1 MAWYNNILSRFKNTP
16 SKVSTPE
23 EENKTTNVVSDV
35 SPIEAPVAQNNITTQ
50 QATTPYKRNRFDR
63 ALDTLFPITNK
74 EWLNVVTARE
84 TKSIYNTNK
93 DKTKFETEWF
103 SLDPYNVSQW
113 IELKDSPID
122 HSVEVEPS
130 DEMKWFNI
138 LWKVF
143 APKIDKMIKGEDV
156 SLWTLGDAT
165 NIALNYMT
173 DEMWMESD
181 IQIPSLWEIW
191 EGLNKPLWKD
201 LTFTTKVKYNDSE
214 DDTTVWIKYVN
225 PNKIELQ
232 YDLWLYWMYEDA
244 YKQWYIWEATWESTK
259 DAFYEK
265 YKDWF
270 KLQWETFKTKN
281 SAFSGDSINKDYFF
295 EFVDNEV
302 AKQSALAEKSEEST
316 LMRVFQDEKSDSRLA
331 QSTQYARSIIWE
343 SVNNSLLKTV
353 EARQEFMN
361 DSEAIITDI
370 IWRWNNVMHW
380 AYRTKS
386 HLQRLYNTTDLSTA
400 NLSPEHQVIY
410 DDIVWGEK
418 AFDQFIRNL
427 TEWMSLMP
435 SYADPVSGKLEK
447 IPDAIIDPESWEMM
461 TYHQFLFKNVDMDSN
476 RWLPAVSNAA
486 QSPQDVLD
494 YNARFIRIK
503 SENLEDWF
511 LWDIW
516 NRWQYWWA
524 VGVWTPLNELSQQ
537 TLWRWFTFVQDIL
550 SSESW
555 EIPYAFTDMDTS
567 IMATLTTNKSNLW
580 RLIQNFN
587 VKTDEYVPEL
597 AWQIWFNYYLGK
609 WLNNLWELAQIRTL
623 WLANKAPWAKSVGW
637 QQFAQFVSYVPR
649 ALQLI
654 WTDQTIDAIASIW
667 DTESLSDFSKVLSIW
682 WTFLWEWIWILRD
695 LRVLNRSFLMNF
707 SKRARNAW
715 WLTDPIRL
723 IAENDEL
730 LNNYAAQ
737 IWRWTVDE
745 SWKIIGDQYKLLLQD
760 LNEYSKWLKKMS
772 DAVTQAVVTA
782 QKNWVDLWRLNQDTK
797 QAAYNVLKQVFKQ
810 DSAMARTVTNMLTDQ
825 RVNIADM
832 AKYIWWIEWAV
843 KIWPWVSTIKLT
855 DNLGTVA
862 ERTVKNYDEWM
873 DLIVEWWLVNWI
885 NNWLTKAELDEL
897 AAQWFINQA
906 MAKDVE
912 ENLWAYFTM
921 GKKWDEVVYFPTE
934 KWLKALWV
942 DSSAVSA
949 PLAIVAMSE
958 DTRKLIDKLKQLPV
972 NKRAWIS
979 DNLLEQMWETNAIDS
994 LARNIADIDVL
1005 DICK

>member
-16 SKVSTPE
+16 TPSPLPKE
-23 EENKTTNVVSDV
+23 EEKIEASMPQIES
-35 SPIEAPVAQNNITTQ
+35 SPIESPSIQSTTASTWGLASWVQAPTWSLILDMYNA
-50 QATTPYKRNRFDR
+50 YKQWKQER
-63 ALDTLFPITNK
+63 
-74 EWLNVVTARE
+74 
-84 TKSIYNTNK
+84 TKKLYEENQT
-93 DKTKFETEWF
+93 KTKFETEWF

-122 HSVEVEPS
+122 HSVNTEPS
-130 DEMKWFNI
+130 EEMKWFNI
-138 LWKVF
+138 IWKAL
-143 APKIDKMIKGEDV
+143 APKISKMVKGEDV
-156 SLWTLGDAT
+156 ELWTMWDAAQ
-165 NIALNYMT
+165 IALNYMS
-173 DEMWMESD
+173 DEMWMWDTQLPSSSD
-181 IQIPSLWEIW
+181 IREL
-191 EGLNKPLWKD
+191 LNKPIND
-201 LTFTTKVKYNDSE
+201 EELTFKTKVRYRDSE
-214 DDTTVWIKYVN
+214 DETPVRITYNN
-225 PNKIELQ
+225 PNRIEFQ

-244 YKQWYIWEATWESTK
+244 YKQWYIWEATWENTK

-270 KLQWETFKTKN
+270 WIWNQLRRKN
-281 SAFSGDSINKDYFF
+281 SAFTDTTLNKDVFF

-302 AKQSALAEKSEEST
+302 ARQSALAEKSEESA
-316 LMRVFQDEKSDSRLA
+316 LMKVFQDEKANSRIA
-331 QSTQYARSIIWE
+331 QATQYARSIIWPAVE
-343 SVNNSLLKTV
+343 NSLLKTV
-353 EARQEFMN
+353 ETRQEFMN

-370 IWRWNNVMHW
+370 FWRWNNVMHW
-380 AYRTKS
+380 AYRTKA

-418 AFDQFIRNL
+418 AFDQFIRNF
-427 TEWMSLMP
+427 TEWISLMP
-435 SYADPVSGKLEK
+435 DYADPTTWKLER
-447 IPDAIIDPESWEMM
+447 IPDAIVDPESWKMM
-461 TYHQFLFKNVDMDSN
+461 TYHQFLFRWIDMDDT
-476 RWLPAVSNAA
+476 RWLPAVANDA
-486 QSPQDVLD
+486 QSPQDILD
-494 YNARFIRIK
+494 YNARFIRLK
-503 SENLEDWF
+503 MENLEDWF
-511 LWDIW
+511 LWDVW

-537 TLWRWFTFVQDIL
+537 TLWRWLTFIQDIF
-550 SSESW
+550 SKESW
-555 EIPYAFTDMDTS
+555 EIPFAFTNMDTS
-567 IMATLTTNKSNLW
+567 IMSTLSTNGSNLW

-597 AWQIWFNYYLGK
+597 VWQIWFNYYLGK
-609 WLNNLWELAQIRTL
+609 WLNNIWELTQIRTL
-623 WLANKAPWAKSVGW
+623 WLMNKIPWSKSVGW
-637 QQFAQFVSYVPR
+637 QQFAQFVSYAPR

-695 LRVLNRSFLMNF
+695 LKVLNRSLLMNF
-707 SKRARNAW
+707 SKKAKNYW

-723 IAENDEL
+723 IAENEWILD
-730 LNNYAAQ
+730 NYAAQ

-745 SWKIIGDQYKLLLQD
+745 SWKIIWDQYKLLLQD

-782 QKNWVDLWRLNQDTK
+782 QKNWVDLGRLNQDTK

-810 DSAMARTVTNMLTDQ
+810 DSAMARSVTNMLTDQ

-873 DLIVEWWLVNWI
+873 DLIVEWWLVRWI
-885 NNWLTKAELDEL
+885 NEWLTKTELDEL
-897 AAQWFINQA
+897 VAQWFINQA
-906 MAKDVE
+906 MAKDIE
-912 ENLWAYFTM
+912 DNLWAYFTM
-921 GKKWDEVVYFPTE
+921 GKRWDQVVYFPTE

-942 DSSAVSA
+942 ESSAVSS

-958 DTRKLIDKLKQLPV
+958 DTRKLIDKLKQLPP
-972 NKRAWIS
+972 NKRARIS